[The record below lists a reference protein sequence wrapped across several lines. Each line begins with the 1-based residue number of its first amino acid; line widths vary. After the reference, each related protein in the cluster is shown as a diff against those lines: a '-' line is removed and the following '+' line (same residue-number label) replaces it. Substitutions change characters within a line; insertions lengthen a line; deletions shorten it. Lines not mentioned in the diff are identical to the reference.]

1 MTLWGHYEMGVT
13 LRYKSC
19 SEAQRRN
26 PVPGRVQWCMRRT
39 AWIWLLGCV
48 AWAVDGAVNVL
59 KREPQH
65 AELAFLMALLFGIA
79 WLFYR
84 GMRR

>member
-1 MTLWGHYEMGVT
+1 MGPPQ
-13 LRYKSC
+13 
-19 SEAQRRN
+19 QRRN
-26 PVPGRVQWCMRRT
+26 NTSKMRQISMRRT

-48 AWAVDGAVNVL
+48 AWTIDGIINVSVHA
-59 KREPQH
+59 PQH

-84 GMRR
+84 SQRR

>member
-1 MTLWGHYEMGVT
+1 MGVT
-13 LRYKSC
+13 LRYESC
-19 SEAQRRN
+19 SGIYRGTLGS
-26 PVPGRVQWCMRRT
+26 GRVQWCMRRT

-48 AWAVDGAVNVL
+48 AWAVDGAINVV

-65 AELAFLMALLFGIA
+65 AELAFLLALLFGIA